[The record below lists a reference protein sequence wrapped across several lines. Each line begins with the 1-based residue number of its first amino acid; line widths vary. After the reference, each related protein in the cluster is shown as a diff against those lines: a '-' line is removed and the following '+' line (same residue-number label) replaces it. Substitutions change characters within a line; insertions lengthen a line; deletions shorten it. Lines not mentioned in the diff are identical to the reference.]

1 MIFNV
6 MLYGLHLPV
15 RNLARLNKDGQSTFY
30 RASLHPTKENPDE
43 GWVSLSLAPVAVA
56 CILDGITVAGRE
68 GRIVIS
74 CFARAQQALC
84 RKRPLTQRQ
93 PSLGETL
100 FQGILVIVFVSAR
113 QVLAGR

>member
-68 GRIVIS
+68 GRIVI
-74 CFARAQQALC
+74 
-84 RKRPLTQRQ
+84 RKCLTA
-93 PSLGETL
+93 TL
-100 FQGILVIVFVSAR
+100 TGTPIFGRHQLFC
-113 QVLAGR
+113 AGAAGPVHKATLDAAAAEFG